1 MGLGFYQEK
10 VSWKG
15 DDKNKIKTKINIFL
29 TIIQ

>member
-10 VSWKG
+10 VSKG